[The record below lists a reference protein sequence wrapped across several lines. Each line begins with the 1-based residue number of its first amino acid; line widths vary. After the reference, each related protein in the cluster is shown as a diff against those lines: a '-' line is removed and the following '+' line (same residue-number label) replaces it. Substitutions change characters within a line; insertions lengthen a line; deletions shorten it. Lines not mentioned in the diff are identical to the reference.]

1 MRYKSTLVSPG
12 RSNLSLYRICHSQ
25 KCLPSFRG
33 LSFPDGQF
41 RKITSYLLAGLCAY
55 LVSTSAAFAIPQ
67 KANDGSP
74 PGAVS
79 SIGGTVSVAASPDQV
94 NNLSGISVKL
104 SGPNAGP
111 ASQSTVTDENGH
123 FQFLQLA
130 AGTYTL
136 EISMEGFK
144 PWSKTV
150 ILEQGQAAVA
160 NAQMDIAGVD
170 EKIDVQGET
179 LDISTNSAENN
190 ATVTNQQ
197 LQNLPL
203 AQQSFTE
210 ALPLNPG
217 VVRTQDGK
225 LNFNGQAENQGLLL
239 VNSTEAVDPA
249 TGSFSITVPI
259 DVIQSMT
266 VHSVPDTAEFGGF
279 SGGLTEIETKP
290 PYDSWNFRLHNLTP
304 SFRGKNGHLVGVG
317 MFEPRMV
324 FGGPLVKGKVN
335 FTEELTYEVNNLEV
349 RGLAWPFNETRTRSI
364 TSFTQLQ
371 FILSSRHLLDVN
383 VNIFPLRTQFADIR
397 ALVPQSASSDYGQ
410 IGASIG
416 ISDSY
421 QFSSSTLLN
430 TVIRY
435 TRFDSH
441 AHGQGP
447 EDMQITPVGW
457 AGNFFNSWSRDAN
470 EIEIRPAFE
479 FANVN
484 WHGQHQLKIGLDA
497 SRRWF
502 EGSTTSHP
510 VDALRADGSIAE
522 QITFQGAGLLS
533 PASTEV
539 GEFVEDHWTL
549 NTHLALDVGTRFL
562 TQSPGRRGA
571 LGPHFGVAYSPKRDG
586 KTVFRAGAGT
596 VYGHVPLLASSFL
609 DNPTRVLSFYDTSG
623 AIIGAPMPLQNVFL
637 KSNVGGG
644 PQITTQFPRSSPR
657 TFTWNVEVEREVS
670 RNISVKVNYMDSQTR
685 NLFVVAPIMAPPISV
700 GSGNAL
706 LALANTGAARYR
718 RLEANVHAKPFAHGD
733 LNVSYI
739 WSRSRGDLNTLSD
752 TFMPFEQPIFQPNFS
767 GILRSDVPNRV
778 VTWGQFELPFKLTLT
793 PVVNLRS
800 GLPYSDVDDLQNY
813 VGVPNS
819 LRYPIY
825 FSFDARIY
833 REFPLR
839 LPFKETSSK
848 RKIRFGVYSINITN
862 RHNPMDVY
870 NNVTSPFFGQF
881 AGFDRRVDGLVI
893 DVVE

>member
-1 MRYKSTLVSPG
+1 M
-12 RSNLSLYRICHSQ
+12 H
-25 KCLPSFRG
+25 
-33 LSFPDGQF
+33 
-41 RKITSYLLAGLCAY
+41 LLACVCAY
-55 LVSTSAAFAIPQ
+55 LISTNTAFAFQQ
-67 KANDGSP
+67 KANDGISS
-74 PGAVS
+74 GAAS
-79 SIGGTVSVAASPDQV
+79 SISGTVSVAANPDQAT
-94 NNLSGISVKL
+94 NLSGVNVKL
-104 SGPNAGP
+104 SGTNTGN
-111 ASQSTVTDENGH
+111 ASQTAVSDENGH
-123 FQFLQLA
+123 FQFTTLP

-136 EISMEGFK
+136 EISVEGFK
-144 PWSKTV
+144 AWSKTV
-150 ILEQGQAAVA
+150 ALEQSQSAVA
-160 NAQMDIAGVD
+160 NAQMEIAGVD

-179 LDISTNSAENN
+179 LDISTNSAENTT
-190 ATVTNQQ
+190 TVTSQQ
-197 LQNLPL
+197 LQTLPL

-239 VNSTEAVDPA
+239 VNSTENVDPA
-249 TGSFSITVPI
+249 TGSFSISVPI

-266 VHSVPDTAEFGGF
+266 VHTVPDTAEFGGF
-279 SGGLTEIETKP
+279 SGGLTAIETKP

-304 SFRGKNGHLVGVG
+304 SFRGKNGHLEGVG

-324 FGGPLVKGKVN
+324 FGGPLVEGKVN

-349 RGLAWPFNETRTRSI
+349 RGLAWPFNETKTRSI

-383 VNIFPLRTQFADIR
+383 VNVFPLRTQFADIR

-421 QFSSSTLLN
+421 QFSPSTLLN

-447 EDMQITPVGW
+447 EDMQITPDGW
-457 AGNFFNSWSRDAN
+457 AGNFFNSWSRNAN
-470 EIEIRPAFE
+470 EIEVRPAFQ
-479 FANVN
+479 FANIN

-502 EGSTTSHP
+502 EGSTTSHT
-510 VDALRADGSIAE
+510 VEALRADGSLAE
-522 QITFQGAGLLS
+522 QINFQGGGLLS

-539 GEFVEDHWTL
+539 GEFIEDHWTL
-549 NTHLALDVGTRFL
+549 NSHVALDVGTRFL

-571 LGPHFGVAYSPKRDG
+571 LGPHLGVAYSPKRDG

-609 DNPTRVLSFYDTSG
+609 DNPTRVLSFYDTTG
-623 AIIGAPMPLQNVFL
+623 AIIGAPIPLQNVFL
-637 KSNVGGG
+637 ESNDDAGSL
-644 PQITTQFPRSSPR
+644 ITTQFPRSSPR

-670 RNISVKVNYMDSQTR
+670 RNVSVKVNFMDSQTR
-685 NLFVVAPIMAPPISV
+685 NLFVVDPIIAPPIGA
-700 GSGNAL
+700 GSGNSL

-718 RLEANVHAKPFAHGD
+718 RLEANVHAKPFARGD

-739 WSRSRGDLNTLSD
+739 WSRSRGDLNSLSD

-793 PVVNLRS
+793 PVVNIRN

-839 LPFKETSSK
+839 LPFKESSSK

-862 RHNPMDVY
+862 RHNPVDVY
-870 NNVTSPFFGQF
+870 NDVTSPFFGQF

>member
-1 MRYKSTLVSPG
+1 
-12 RSNLSLYRICHSQ
+12 
-25 KCLPSFRG
+25 
-33 LSFPDGQF
+33 
-41 RKITSYLLAGLCAY
+41 LLAFFCAS
-55 LVSTSAAFAIPQ
+55 LLSANKAFAFPQ
-67 KANDGSP
+67 KANDGNST
-74 PGAVS
+74 GSASSVS
-79 SIGGTVSVAASPDQV
+79 GTVSVAANPDQV
-94 NNLSGISVKL
+94 TNLSGLNVKL
-104 SGPNAGP
+104 SGPNLGS
-111 ASQSTVTDENGH
+111 ASQSTDTDENGH
-123 FQFLQLA
+123 FQFAPLA
-130 AGTYTL
+130 AGTYNL
-136 EISMEGFK
+136 EITKEGFK

-150 ILEQGQAAVA
+150 ALEQGQAAVA
-160 NAQMDIAGVD
+160 NAQLQIAGVD
-170 EKIDVQGET
+170 EAIDVQGET
-179 LDISTNSAENN
+179 LDISTNSAENT
-190 ATVTNQQ
+190 ATVSSRQ
-197 LQNLPL
+197 LETLPL

-259 DVIQSMT
+259 DIIQSMT

-279 SGGLTEIETKP
+279 SGGLTAIETKP

-335 FTEELTYEVNNLEV
+335 FTEELTYVVNNLEV
-349 RGLAWPFNETRTRSI
+349 RGLPWPFNETKTRSI
-364 TSFTQLQ
+364 TSYTQLQ
-371 FILSSRHLLDVN
+371 FILSPSHLLDVN
-383 VNIFPLRTQFADIR
+383 VNVFPLRTQFADIR

-410 IGASIG
+410 NGVSIG

-421 QFSSSTLLN
+421 QFSSSKLLN

-447 EDMQITPVGW
+447 EDMQITPDGW
-457 AGNFFNSWSRDAN
+457 AGNFFNSWSREAN
-470 EIEIRPAFE
+470 EIEIRPAFQ
-479 FANVN
+479 FANIN
-484 WHGQHQLKIGLDA
+484 WHGQHQLKVGLDA

-522 QITFQGAGLLS
+522 QITFQGIGLLN
-533 PASTEV
+533 PTSTEA
-539 GEFVEDHWTL
+539 GEFIEDHWTL
-549 NTHLALDVGTRFL
+549 NSQVALDVGTRFL

-571 LGPHFGVAYSPKRDG
+571 LGPHLGVAYSPKRDG

-596 VYGHVPLLASSFL
+596 VYGHVPLLATSFL
-609 DNPTRVLSFYDTSG
+609 DNPTRVLSFYDASG
-623 AIIGAPMPLQNVFL
+623 AIIGAPTPLQNVFL
-637 KSNVGGG
+637 VSNDDADT
-644 PQITTQFPRSSPR
+644 QITTQFPRSSPR
-657 TFTWNVEVEREVS
+657 TFTWNVEVERELSTNV
-670 RNISVKVNYMDSQTR
+670 SVKVSYMDSQTR
-685 NLFVVAPIMAPPISV
+685 NLFVVDPIVGPVIS
-700 GSGNAL
+700 SGNGNSL

-718 RLEANVHAKPFAHGD
+718 RLEANVHAKPFARGD

-739 WSRSRGDLNTLSD
+739 WSRSRGDLNSLSD
-752 TFMPFEQPIFQPNFS
+752 TYMPFEQPIIQPNFS
-767 GILRSDVPNRV
+767 GLLRTDVPNRL
-778 VTWGQFELPFKLTLT
+778 VTWGLFQLPFKLTLT
-793 PVVNLRS
+793 PVVNIRN

-839 LPFKETSSK
+839 LPFKESSSK

-881 AGFDRRVDGLVI
+881 TGFDRRVDGLVI

>member
-1 MRYKSTLVSPG
+1 MSYKPTFVSPG
-12 RSNLSLYRICHSQ
+12 RLNSSLYKFSHLQS
-25 KCLPSFRG
+25 CLSSFRD
-33 LSFPDGQF
+33 LRFPAGQF
-41 RKITSYLLAGLCAY
+41 RKAALYLLASVCAY
-55 LVSTSAAFAIPQ
+55 LISANTAFAFPQ
-67 KANDGSP
+67 KANDGISS
-74 PGAVS
+74 GAPS
-79 SIGGTVSVAASPDQV
+79 SISGTVSVAANPDQV
-94 NNLSGISVKL
+94 TNLSGVNVKL
-104 SGPNAGP
+104 SGTSSGTAP
-111 ASQSTVTDENGH
+111 QSTVTDENGH
-123 FQFLQLA
+123 FQFAPLG

-136 EISMEGFK
+136 EISVEGFK

-150 ILEQGQAAVA
+150 ALEQGQTAIA
-160 NAQMDIAGVD
+160 NAQMEIAAVA
-170 EKIDVQGET
+170 ENIDVQGET
-179 LDISTNSAENN
+179 LDISTNSAENT

-203 AQQSFTE
+203 AQQSFAE

-225 LNFNGQAENQGLLL
+225 LNFNGQSENQGLLL
-239 VNSTEAVDPA
+239 VNSTENVDPA
-249 TGSFSITVPI
+249 TGSFSISVPI

-324 FGGPLVKGKVN
+324 FGGPLVEGKVN

-349 RGLAWPFNETRTRSI
+349 RGLAWPFNETKTRSI

-383 VNIFPLRTQFADIR
+383 VNVFPLRTQFADIR
-397 ALVPQSASSDYGQ
+397 ALAPQSASSDYGQ

-447 EDMQITPVGW
+447 EDMQITPDGW
-457 AGNFFNSWSRDAN
+457 GGNFFNSWSRNAN
-470 EIEIRPAFE
+470 EIEVRPAFQ
-479 FANVN
+479 FANIN

-549 NTHLALDVGTRFL
+549 NSHVALDVGTRFL

-571 LGPHFGVAYSPKRDG
+571 LGPHIGVAYSPKRDG

-609 DNPTRVLSFYDTSG
+609 DNPTRVLSFYDTTG
-623 AIIGAPMPLQNVFL
+623 AIIGTPIPLQNVFL
-637 KSNVGGG
+637 ESGAGAN
-644 PQITTQFPRSSPR
+644 PIITTQFPRSSPR
-657 TFTWNVEVEREVS
+657 TFTWHVEVEREVF
-670 RNISVKVNYMDSQTR
+670 RNVSVKVNYMDSQTR
-685 NLFVVAPIMAPPISV
+685 NLFVVAPIMASPVST
-700 GSGNAL
+700 GGGNSL

-739 WSRSRGDLNTLSD
+739 WSHSRGDLNTLSD
-752 TFMPFEQPIFQPNFS
+752 TYMPFEQPIFQPNVS

-800 GLPYSDVDDLQNY
+800 GLPFSDVDDLQNY
-813 VGVPNS
+813 VGVPDG
-819 LRYPIY
+819 LRYPVY

-839 LPFKETSSK
+839 LPFKESSSK

-893 DVVE
+893 DIVE

>member
-1 MRYKSTLVSPG
+1 LLV
-12 RSNLSLYRICHSQ
+12 
-25 KCLPSFRG
+25 
-33 LSFPDGQF
+33 
-41 RKITSYLLAGLCAY
+41 GLCSFLITENA
-55 LVSTSAAFAIPQ
+55 TFAFPQ
-67 KANDGSP
+67 KSNDGISSV
-74 PGAVS
+74 AAS
-79 SIGGTVSVAASPDQV
+79 SIAGTVSVASNPDQV
-94 NNLSGISVKL
+94 TNLSGIDVKL
-104 SGPNAGP
+104 SGSNAGS

-123 FQFLQLA
+123 FQFAPLA
-130 AGTYTL
+130 SGTYTI
-136 EISMEGFK
+136 EISKEGFK

-150 ILEQGQAAVA
+150 VLEPSQTALA
-160 NAQMDIAGVD
+160 NAQMEIAAVD
-170 EKIDVQGET
+170 ETIDVQGET
-179 LDISTNSAENN
+179 LDISTNGAENT
-190 ATVTNQQ
+190 ATVTSRQ
-197 LQNLPL
+197 LETLPL
-203 AQQSFTE
+203 AQQTFTE

-217 VVRTQDGK
+217 VIRTLDGK
-225 LNFNGQAENQGLLL
+225 LNFNGQAENQGLLV
-239 VNSTEAVDPA
+239 VNSTETVDPA

-317 MFEPRMV
+317 QFEPRMI
-324 FGGPLVKGKVN
+324 FGGPLIQGKLN
-335 FTEELTYEVNNLEV
+335 FTEELTYVVNNLEV
-349 RGLAWPFNETRTRSI
+349 RGLAWPFNETITRSV

-371 FILSSRHLLDVN
+371 FILSPRHLLDVN
-383 VNIFPLRTQFADIR
+383 LNVFPLRTQFADIR

-410 IGASIG
+410 NGESIG
-416 ISDSY
+416 VSDSY
-421 QFSSSTLLN
+421 QFNSSALLN
-430 TVIRY
+430 TVFRY

-447 EDMQITPVGW
+447 EDMQITPDGW
-457 AGNFFNSWSRDAN
+457 AGNFFNSWSRNAN
-470 EIEIRPAFE
+470 EIEIRPAFQ
-479 FANVN
+479 FANLH

-497 SRRWF
+497 SLRWF

-522 QITFQGAGLLS
+522 QITFQGASLLS
-533 PASTEV
+533 PASTEA
-539 GEFVEDHWTL
+539 GEFIEDHWTL
-549 NTHLALDVGTRFL
+549 NSHVALDVGTRFL

-571 LGPHFGVAYSPKRDG
+571 LGPHLGVAYSPKRNG

-596 VYGHVPLLASSFL
+596 VYGHVPLLATSFL

-623 AIIGAPMPLQNVFL
+623 AIMGAPTPLQNVFL
-637 KSNVGGG
+637 VSNGGAS

-670 RNISVKVNYMDSQTR
+670 KNVSVKVSYMDSQTR
-685 NLFVVAPIMAPPISV
+685 NLFVVDPILAPVISA
-700 GSGNAL
+700 GNGNSL

-718 RLEANVHAKPFAHGD
+718 RLEANVHAKPFARGE

-767 GILRSDVPNRV
+767 GILRSDVPNRLE
-778 VTWGQFELPFKLTLT
+778 TWGLFHLPFKLTLS
-793 PVVNLRS
+793 PVMNLRT

-813 VGVPNS
+813 VGVPDG
-819 LRYPIY
+819 LRYPVY

-839 LPFKETSSK
+839 LPFRESSSK

-862 RHNPMDVY
+862 RHNPMDIY

>member
-1 MRYKSTLVSPG
+1 MRYKPTLVNPG
-12 RSNLSLYRICHSQ
+12 GAKSGKISDLQS
-25 KCLPSFRG
+25 CLPLFRG
-33 LSFPDGQF
+33 LGFSGGQF
-41 RKITSYLLAGLCAY
+41 RKINLYLLASLCAY
-55 LVSTSAAFAIPQ
+55 LISTNTAFAFPQ
-67 KANDGSP
+67 KPNDGSS
-74 PGAVS
+74 PGAAS
-79 SIGGTVSVAASPDQV
+79 SLAGTVSVAANPDQV
-94 NNLSGISVKL
+94 NILSGINVKL
-104 SGPNAGP
+104 SVPNTGS
-111 ASQSTVTDENGH
+111 ASQSAVTDENGH
-123 FQFLQLA
+123 FQFAPLA

-136 EISMEGFK
+136 EISNEGFK

-150 ILEQGQAAVA
+150 ALEQGQAAVA
-160 NAQMDIAGVD
+160 DAQMEIAAFD
-170 EKIDVQGET
+170 EKIEVQGET
-179 LDISTNSAENN
+179 LDISTNSAENT
-190 ATVTNQQ
+190 ATVSNQE
-197 LQNLPL
+197 LETLPL
-203 AQQSFTE
+203 AQQSFME

-239 VNSTEAVDPA
+239 VNSTETVDPA

-266 VHSVPDTAEFGGF
+266 VHSVPDTAEYGGF
-279 SGGLTEIETKP
+279 SGGLTAIETKP
-290 PYDSWNFRLHNLTP
+290 PYDSWNFKLHNLTP

-317 MFEPRMV
+317 QFEPRMV
-324 FGGPLVKGKVN
+324 FGGPLVEGKLN
-335 FTEELTYEVNNLEV
+335 FTEELTYVVNNLEV
-349 RGLAWPFNETRTRSI
+349 RGLAWPFNEKRTRSI
-364 TSFTQLQ
+364 TSFTQFQ
-371 FILSSRHLLDVN
+371 FILSPRHLLDVN
-383 VNIFPLRTQFADIR
+383 VNLFPLRTQFADIR

-410 IGASIG
+410 NGASVG
-416 ISDSY
+416 VSDSF

-430 TVIRY
+430 TVFRY

-447 EDMQITPVGW
+447 ADMQITPDGW
-457 AGNFFNSWSRDAN
+457 AGNFFNSWSRNAN
-470 EIEIRPAFE
+470 EIEVRPAFQ
-479 FANVN
+479 FANIH

-522 QITFQGAGLLS
+522 KITFQGTGLLN
-533 PASTEV
+533 PASTEA
-539 GEFVEDHWTL
+539 GEFIEDHWTL
-549 NTHLALDVGTRFL
+549 NSHVALDVGTRFL

-571 LGPHFGVAYSPKRDG
+571 LGPHIGVAYSPKRDG

-596 VYGHVPLLASSFL
+596 VYGHVPLLAASFL
-609 DNPTRVLSFYDTSG
+609 DNPTRVLSFYDASG
-623 AIIGAPMPLQNVFL
+623 AIIGSPIPLQNVFL
-637 KSNVGGG
+637 VSNGSAG
-644 PQITTQFPRSSPR
+644 PQITTQFPQSSPR

-670 RNISVKVNYMDSQTR
+670 RNVSVKVSFLDSQTR
-685 NLFVVAPIMAPPISV
+685 NLFVVDPIVAPPVSA
-700 GSGNAL
+700 GSGNSL

-718 RLEANVHAKPFAHGD
+718 RMEVNVHAKPIARGD

-778 VTWGQFELPFKLTLT
+778 VAWGQFQLPFKLTLT

-813 VGVPNS
+813 VGLPNG
-819 LRYPIY
+819 LRYPVY
-825 FSFDARIY
+825 FSLDARIY

-839 LPFKETSSK
+839 WPFKETSSK
-848 RKIRFGVYSINITN
+848 RKIRFGVYSINLTN
-862 RHNPMDVY
+862 RQNPQDVY
-870 NNVTSPFFGQF
+870 NNVTSPFFGRF
-881 AGFDRRVDGLVI
+881 AGFERRVDGLVI